1 MGTRQG
7 GSTGTEKELRK
18 LNRYQL
24 LELLMIQTERVKEL
38 ETQLAQLESRQVQ
51 LENLGSMA
59 EASLQLSGVLEAA
72 QKAADLYLEAA
83 KNQVAKMEEEAKQHA
98 QAILEA
104 ARNGAEK

>member
-1 MGTRQG
+1 M
-7 GSTGTEKELRK
+7 TEKELRK

-38 ETQLAQLESRQVQ
+38 ETQLAQMESRQVQ

-83 KNQVAKMEEEAKQHA
+83 KNQAAKMEEEAKQQA